1 MTPEFK
7 RACEKTLRIEGGF
20 VDNPNDRGGP
30 TNLGVTLKT
39 LNRWYVEVFGR
50 TADLMDLKKLT
61 VLQAETLYHDL
72 YWSDRHLPCQEIAEW
87 WEPMGQEVF
96 DTAVHSGPERSAI
109 FLQRTLNLLNQNE
122 KVFDDLKVDA
132 WAGDT
137 TLEAM
142 RAMDKLSRGRE
153 RLLLGINVEQGAFL
167 RDLAMRDP
175 RQEEFYGGWLLHRVQ
190 LGKAG
195 D

>member
-7 RACEKTLRIEGGF
+7 RACEKTLRIEGGYT
-20 VDNPNDRGGP
+20 DNPNDRGGP
-30 TNLGVTLKT
+30 HNLGVTLTT
-39 LNRWYVEVFGR
+39 LDRWFQKVNDR
-50 TADLMDLKKLT
+50 PANINDLKALT
-61 VLQAETLYHDL
+61 VAEAETLYFDL
-72 YWSDRHLPCQEIAEW
+72 YWSDRHLPCQAIAEW
-87 WEPMGQEVF
+87 WEPMGHEVF
-96 DTAVHSGPERSAI
+96 DTAVNSGPEQSAI
-109 FLQRTLNLLNQNE
+109 FLQRTLNLLNRNE

-132 WAGDT
+132 WAGLA

-142 RAMDKLSRGRE
+142 EAMDKLPRGRE
-153 RLLLGINVEQGAFL
+153 RLMLGINVEQGAFL

-190 LGKAG
+190 LGQ

>member
-39 LNRWYVEVFGR
+39 LNRWFLR
-50 TADLMDLKKLT
+50 IHKRNADINDLKSIT
-61 VLQAETLYHDL
+61 VSQAETLYFDL
-72 YWSDRHLPCQEIAEW
+72 YWRDKHLPCQAIAEW
-87 WEPMGQEVF
+87 WEPMGEEVF

-109 FLQRTLNLLNQNE
+109 FLQRTLNLLNRNE

-132 WAGDT
+132 WAGSVTYD
-137 TLEAM
+137 AM
-142 RAMDKLSRGRE
+142 QAMDKLPRGRE

-167 RDLAMRDP
+167 RDLALRDP

-190 LGKAG
+190 LGQ

>member
-39 LNRWYVEVFGR
+39 LNRWFSLVHNR
-50 TADLMDLKKLT
+50 PADLIALKLLT
-61 VLQAETLYHDL
+61 VPQAETLYCDL
-72 YWSDRHLPCQEIAEW
+72 YWGDRHLPCQEIAEW
-87 WEPMGQEVF
+87 WEPMGEEVF

-109 FLQRTLNLLNQNE
+109 FLQRTLNLLNRNE
-122 KVFDDLKVDA
+122 KVFPDLKVDA
-132 WAGDT
+132 WAGT
-137 TLEAM
+137 ATLEAM
-142 RAMDKLSRGRE
+142 RAMDKLPRGRE
-153 RLLLGINVEQGAFL
+153 RLMLGINVEQGAFL

>member
-39 LNRWYVEVFGR
+39 LDRWFLKRDGR
-50 TADLMDLKKLT
+50 HADLVDLKTLD
-61 VLQAETLYHDL
+61 VHQAKALYFDL
-72 YWSDRHLPCQEIAEW
+72 YWNDRLLPCQEIAEW
-87 WEPMGQEVF
+87 WEPMGDEVF
-96 DTAVHSGPERSAI
+96 DTAVNSGPARSAI
-109 FLQRTLNLLNQNE
+109 FLQRTLNLLNRNE

-132 WAGDT
+132 WAGT
-137 TLEAM
+137 ATLKAM
-142 RAMDKLSRGRE
+142 RAMDKLPRGRE
-153 RLLLGINVEQGAFL
+153 RLMLGINVEQGAFL

>member
-20 VDNPNDRGGP
+20 VDNPNERGGP

-39 LNRWYVEVFGR
+39 LDRWLQKVNGR
-50 TADLMDLKKLT
+50 PADINDLKALT
-61 VLQAETLYHDL
+61 VADAEILYFDL
-72 YWSDRHLPCQEIAEW
+72 YWCDRHLPCQAIAEW
-87 WEPMGQEVF
+87 WEPMGHEVF
-96 DTAVHSGPERSAI
+96 DTAVNSGPEQSAI
-109 FLQRTLNLLNQNE
+109 FLQRTLNLLNRNE

-132 WAGDT
+132 WAGLA

-142 RAMDKLSRGRE
+142 EAMDKLPRGRE
-153 RLLLGINVEQGAFL
+153 RLMLGINVEQGAFL

-190 LGKAG
+190 LGQ